1 MTKGRQKAVYLP
13 SCLKRRARRVSGL
26 FSSIAVILS
35 CFIFIILVNI
45 LHVLCLHTGCC
56 SCSCCVGKERNIS
69 DKFIA
74 FLLVFIEI
82 RMLNDDD
89 WLLLC
94 DDFRL
99 TTNWFDN

>member
-13 SCLKRRARRVSGL
+13 SCLKRRARR
-26 FSSIAVILS
+26 
-35 CFIFIILVNI
+35 
-45 LHVLCLHTGCC
+45 GCC